1 MKGLRTLFGTVM
13 AAAESDDL
21 IPTNPVRKTRFPRR
35 GLVKEKA
42 VIAPEKIRELLAA
55 LPEPSP
61 SLAQLLVFTGL
72 RIGELLALRWRD
84 VDLESGAL
92 RVTQS
97 VYEGHFDE
105 PKCQRSRR
113 SLPLGAK
120 SVEILSARKPA
131 GADPDSLLFSTGM
144 GTPFERHNLA
154 NRQLKPTCKK
164 VG

>member
-1 MKGLRTLFGTVM
+1 M

-21 IPTNPVRKTRFPRR
+21 IPTNPVRKTRFPRG

-61 SLAQLLVFTGL
+61 SLVQLLVFTGI

-97 VYEGHFDE
+97 VHEGHFDE
-105 PKCQRSRR
+105 PKCQRSKR

-120 SVEILSARKPA
+120 SVEIFSARKPA
-131 GADPDSLLFSTGM
+131 GLGQIPTLWCLARVWGHRSSATISRIASSSRHARRLGSL
-144 GTPFERHNLA
+144 A
-154 NRQLKPTCKK
+154 
-164 VG
+164 